1 MFTVAVAAALSI
13 VQFKVSPSVNTKA
26 VLFVPV
32 FVYFTKRVSG
42 SVPSVADVSIQVATT
57 PEVTPVKVT
66 PTYFVISETYLSDNF
81 TA

>member
-1 MFTVAVAAALSI
+1 M
-13 VQFKVSPSVNTKA
+13 
-26 VLFVPV
+26 
-32 FVYFTKRVSG
+32 YFTKRVSG

-66 PTYFVISETYLSDNF
+66 PTYFVISETDLADNF